1 MPSIQFS
8 IPFSACEMDLGCIFN
23 YHYVS
28 ITDVGFVGGF
38 VLAHEDGGY
47 LGGKSADD
55 LFLGVDETEAE
66 SLQIG
71 NALCLCE
78 ERGHSVKLMKE
89 HSLS

>member
-23 YHYVS
+23 YYYVS
-28 ITDVGFVGGF
+28 IACVGFEGGF

-55 LFLGVDETEAE
+55 LFLGVDKTEAE

-71 NALCLCE
+71 NAL
-78 ERGHSVKLMKE
+78 RFV
-89 HSLS
+89 

>member
-1 MPSIQFS
+1 MPSIQLS
-8 IPFSACEMDLGCIFN
+8 IPFSACEMDLGSVFN
-23 YHYVS
+23 YNNVS
-28 ITDVGFVGGF
+28 ITDIGFVGWF

-55 LFLGVDETEAE
+55 LFLGVDETETE

-78 ERGHSVKLMKE
+78 GRGHGMKLMKE
-89 HSLS
+89 RSFE